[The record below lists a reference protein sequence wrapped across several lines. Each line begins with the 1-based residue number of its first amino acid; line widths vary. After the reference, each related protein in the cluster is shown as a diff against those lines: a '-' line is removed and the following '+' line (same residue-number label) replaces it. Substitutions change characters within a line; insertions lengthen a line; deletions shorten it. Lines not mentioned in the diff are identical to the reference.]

1 MRRARAQREQERAEA
16 ASRAVREGQAERER
30 TERPRAEHA
39 PADRLPADPPPGDA
53 PPADRHPADRPPP
66 LAPGLAPAGPLSPVP
81 AVRSPAPVAPT
92 RPQLRRPPAVDE
104 AGEAVASWSQQV
116 HRLARGGEPEQPP
129 AEEPFARAARE
140 RARVRPAGLGR
151 RFTARLVDSALLGA
165 LVAAVAVPV
174 GLRTLQH
181 VDHKIEAARH
191 SGRTV
196 TVWLVDGTT
205 GAHLAVV
212 LGALLIFGFVYEV
225 LPTAWWGRTVGK
237 QLCGVTVLD
246 MGSQRLPSFGASLRR
261 WLTHTLLG
269 LIAIGALGVLWAL
282 FDHPWRQCWHD
293 KAARTFVA
301 VRRPS
306 PRGA

>member
-1 MRRARAQREQERAEA
+1 M
-16 ASRAVREGQAERER
+16 
-30 TERPRAEHA
+30 
-39 PADRLPADPPPGDA
+39 
-53 PPADRHPADRPPP
+53 
-66 LAPGLAPAGPLSPVP
+66 
-81 AVRSPAPVAPT
+81 
-92 RPQLRRPPAVDE
+92 
-104 AGEAVASWSQQV
+104 